1 MRGQTNKVKMT
12 EEMNETG
19 NSESSWSGRNLAD
32 IKILGCEV

>member
-19 NSESSWSGRNLAD
+19 QLKELLVGKGLWQMLRY
-32 IKILGCEV
+32 